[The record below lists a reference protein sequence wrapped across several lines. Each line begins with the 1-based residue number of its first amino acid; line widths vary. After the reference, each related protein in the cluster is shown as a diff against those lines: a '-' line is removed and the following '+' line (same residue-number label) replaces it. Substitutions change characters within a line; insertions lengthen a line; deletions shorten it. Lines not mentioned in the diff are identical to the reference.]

1 MMKISTVFYNIG
13 QGFKNIWRNKMF
25 SLASIATMSACIF
38 LFSMFYSL
46 GVNFSSMVKTAEEGV
61 AITVFFDEGITPAQI
76 DQIGTIIAQRPE
88 VSQYKYISAEE
99 AWESFKLEYFA
110 GNEELAEGFADDNP
124 LANSASFEIY
134 LSDVSKQPQLV
145 QYIQSIQ
152 GVRTVN
158 QSEAAAKV
166 LTDVNGLI
174 TVLFGAIIIILLAV
188 SIFLINNTITVGIS
202 VRKDEIAIMKLI
214 GAKDIFVRSPFIVEG
229 VVIGLFGAAIP
240 LTIMYFLYSAI
251 ITYVAQNFG
260 FLSGMVSFVSVDII
274 FKTLAPIA
282 LILGVGIGYLGS
294 RFTLHRHLRV

>member
-25 SLASIATMSACIF
+25 SLASVATMSACIF

-46 GVNFSSMVKTAEEGV
+46 GVNFSSMVKSAEEGV

-110 GNEELAEGFADDNP
+110 GNEDLAEGFADDNP

-134 LSDVSKQPQLV
+134 LSDVAKQPQLV

-229 VVIGLFGAAIP
+229 VVIGLVGAAVP
-240 LTIMYFLYSAI
+240 LCIMYFLYSEI
-251 ITYVAQNFG
+251 IRYVAQNFG
-260 FLSGMVSFVSVDII
+260 FLSGMVSFVSVETI
-274 FKTLAPIA
+274 FTTLAPIA

>member
-25 SLASIATMSACIF
+25 SLASVATMSACIF

-99 AWESFKLEYFA
+99 AWETFKLEYFA

-188 SIFLINNTITVGIS
+188 SVFLINNTITVGIA

-229 VVIGLFGAAIP
+229 VVIGLFGAAVP

-260 FLSGMVSFVSVDII
+260 FLSGMVSFVSVDLI

>member
-99 AWESFKLEYFA
+99 AWETFKLEYFA